1 MNNNNNNN
9 TLTRFIGRGYLLD
22 KDNTPKLGVFSLRK
36 NEKGLSFFDIEKL
49 IIKNKNNKI
58 FEIGD
63 KYVCVEEPNSIARCD
78 IKENLIK
85 EIEQELKKEN
95 NKIKLLIKKEAWS
108 VYEKKR
114 LHREVIFENAEKQE
128 MMTIGQKFIQKSTLV
143 KNQNNPFWNK
153 KN

>member
-1 MNNNNNNN
+1 MKKNNN
-9 TLTRFIGRGYLLD
+9 TLTRFIGRDYLLD

-63 KYVCVEEPNSIARCD
+63 KYVCVKEQNSIARCD

-128 MMTIGQKFIQKSTLV
+128 MIIIGHKFIQKSTLV